1 MHTTTVNQKLNP
13 NGAKKPTKKN
23 SKPTQTPD
31 VIALK
36 IVKKKGA
43 VPFLDAAGEPRLRRK
58 TEGPEDISWPIRSRQ
73 TEAWIA
79 RLYNG
84 KTKALICRSSIDRVL
99 LCLEGLAEDNDRS
112 DIELC
117 DIIETEPVLGLLIRH
132 VRHEQQV
139 KSSAGDLLKS
149 LNKLTQDAPH
159 LRTMT
164 WPKSPEALG
173 RRIRRL
179 LPWIRKAGI
188 SAEFIRDKHHRWVSL
203 RDGIDSSDVKPSSK
217 PSSAKSSD
225 VNELQISDSSD
236 GSKVNPEAEFNLI
249 MNGDIS

>member
-1 MHTTTVNQKLNP
+1 MIDEHSCLGSSISPDPIVQVQ
-13 NGAKKPTKKN
+13 
-23 SKPTQTPD
+23 SRPTQTSD
-31 VIALK
+31 VIALN

-73 TEAWIA
+73 TKAWIA
-79 RLYNG
+79 CLYND
-84 KTKALICRSSIDRVL
+84 KTNALISRSSIDRVL

-139 KSSAGDLLKS
+139 KLVSGDLLNA
-149 LNKLTQDAPH
+149 LTKLTKDSPH
-159 LRTMT
+159 LRTRT
-164 WPKSPEALG
+164 WPESPEALG
-173 RRIRRL
+173 RRIRQL

-188 SAEFIRDKHHRWVSL
+188 GVEFIRDKHHRWISL
-203 RDGIDSSDVKPSSK
+203 RDGIDSSQTGLSPE
-217 PSSAKSSD
+217 PSSAKSFGD
-225 VNELQISDSSD
+225 NTFQHSDSNDSSSNVD
-236 GSKVNPEAEFNLI
+236 QEAEYNLI
-249 MNGDIS
+249 MNGELS